1 MAAAIEAQKKNKGN
15 ALLSFF
21 QLSGD
26 KHEDEGSLEFS
37 FAGLFKL
44 MCCVHRKPDSAEK
57 LQLMAI
63 SDSLTALGK
72 RLDGIERLARQTV
85 CYRSWN

>member
-1 MAAAIEAQKKNKGN
+1 
-15 ALLSFF
+15 
-21 QLSGD
+21 
-26 KHEDEGSLEFS
+26 
-37 FAGLFKL
+37 

-72 RLDGIERLARQTV
+72 RLDSIEKYNLNIAALELLPR
-85 CYRSWN
+85 

>member
-1 MAAAIEAQKKNKGN
+1 MAAAAAAQKKNKGN

-21 QLSGD
+21 QMSGD
-26 KHEDEGSLEFS
+26 KPEDEGSIEFS

-72 RLDGIERLARQTV
+72 RLESIERFLKCYFRQV
-85 CYRSWN
+85 PLL